1 MRNMNGQKI
10 DENVTIM
17 TVSKFHSQI
26 ATGNRFGLVTIW
38 DLESSK
44 IERIHIAAKS
54 SITFL
59 QFSDYYPILFAAG
72 LDGNLTAWATKRAP
86 IDSRFRCL
94 ARYSKTFQNQN
105 MMNIH

>member
-10 DENVTIM
+10 DETVTIM

-44 IERIHIAAKS
+44 IE
-54 SITFL
+54 
-59 QFSDYYPILFAAG
+59 
-72 LDGNLTAWATKRAP
+72 
-86 IDSRFRCL
+86 
-94 ARYSKTFQNQN
+94 
-105 MMNIH
+105 